1 MGTGYPGSGFFE
13 KMGNDLPEGYLDYLR
28 DNSTEEEN
36 EETKKTL
43 LTKLDELLELQYK
56 LVKELTDDKS

>member
-13 KMGNDLPEGYLDYLR
+13 KMGNSLPEGYLDHLR
-28 DNSTEEEN
+28 DDSTEGEN
-36 EETKKTL
+36 EDTKRTL
-43 LTKLDELLELQYK
+43 LTKLDELLKLQYE

>member
-1 MGTGYPGSGFFE
+1 MGTGYPGAGFFE
-13 KMGNDLPEGYLDYLR
+13 KIGKDLPEGYLDHLR
-28 DNSTEEEN
+28 DDSTEEEN

-56 LVKELTDDKS
+56 LVKELTDGSI